1 MVDEK
6 NQPGDPETRS
16 ALRLYVGDDVFER
29 GAVLFRDGRV
39 VNLTARGAITTATV
53 TGATPCETRVQ
64 RTPRGFEGQCSCPES
79 EGFDFCRHCVAV
91 ALAADVRDV
100 ARAAA
105 VGGPPEARLKVFLD
119 DLPREKLIEL
129 IATAASDLP
138 DLNDRLQLQAD
149 VATGAM
155 DKRRARKMVTA
166 AMPLRH
172 IWQRPQVRKY
182 FAKAVAGI
190 NGIIEV
196 APIMDA
202 QILRSVAD
210 YALDRHDTVLERVDD
225 SDGNRWFLQDRL
237 RALFAL
243 ALSRGAGTAEEKA
256 SALLERVLRDGTD
269 LFDDD
274 FTDVA
279 PILGDEVVQC
289 FYTLARAR
297 LSDATS
303 DGADGALARFILLKI
318 LRADARRRDDIQSLI
333 ELQKCDLR
341 GAVDRYQLAELYLR
355 AGDLE
360 QAVSVLDAADEQAEK
375 RHRNHELR
383 VRVLSASGNS
393 EGALAAQAQLLI
405 QEPGIAAYRSLVLL
419 ADQAGRR
426 AIAVRDANKALRRML
441 NAGDTRR
448 GAAADLLAE
457 LAFERGEAD
466 EAFAL
471 IVEHVSDPDRLLE
484 MVKWFE
490 QQEPVRATQ
499 LVDCAVEATI
509 AQKKGGAYKK
519 VVAILRAH
527 RAVFDQL
534 GPGTFASFVAAL
546 KVRHEQKRN
555 LIALLGAAGWS

>member
-6 NQPGDPETRS
+6 NLAGDPETRS

-29 GAVLFRDGRV
+29 GAALFRDGRV
-39 VNLTARGAITTATV
+39 ANLTARGAITTATV
-53 TGATPCETRVQ
+53 TDERPYETRVR

-79 EGFDFCRHCVAV
+79 EGFDFCHHCVAV
-91 ALAADVRDV
+91 ALAADVRDA

-105 VGGPPEARLKVFLD
+105 VDGPPEARLKVFLD

-129 IATAASDLP
+129 IATAAGDLP

-190 NGIIEV
+190 NGIVEV
-196 APIMDA
+196 APIMDP
-202 QILRSVAD
+202 QILRNVAD
-210 YALDRHDTVLERVDD
+210 YALDRHDAVLERIDD

-243 ALSRGAGTAEEKA
+243 ALSRGDESAQEKA
-256 SALLERVLRDGTD
+256 TALLDRVLRDGTD

-274 FTDVA
+274 FTDIA

-289 FYTLARAR
+289 FYDLARAR
-297 LSDATS
+297 LDDETFESADA
-303 DGADGALARFILLKI
+303 ALARFILLKI
-318 LRADARRRDDIQSLI
+318 LRADARRRDDIASLI
-333 ELQKCDLR
+333 ELHKRDLR

-355 AGDLE
+355 AGELE
-360 QAVSVLDAADEQAEK
+360 QAVTTLDEADEQAEE

-383 VRVLSASGNS
+383 VRILSASGDV
-393 EGALAAQAQLLI
+393 EGALAGQAQLLL
-405 QEPGIAAYRSLVLL
+405 QEPSIVAYRSLERLG
-419 ADQAGRR
+419 DQAGRR
-426 AIAVRDANKALRRML
+426 AIAVRDATKALRRML

-448 GAAADLLAE
+448 GDAADLLAE
-457 LAFERGEAD
+457 LAFERGNAD

-509 AQKKGGAYKK
+509 ALKKGGAYKQ
-519 VVAILRAH
+519 VVTILRAH
-527 RAVFDQL
+527 RDVFDHL
-534 GPGTFASFVAAL
+534 GPGAFASFVAAL

-555 LIALLGAAGWS
+555 LIALLSAAGWS